1 MRAHTHTQTQTHTH
15 THTFG
20 LHWVIARR
28 RAYTRG
34 CVSRDDESRLGG
46 HVIRASMQSMLCCMR
61 VVCHVSAFA
70 LGLVSTILIPG
81 PHAMI
86 ESASTRPLFAIFT
99 CEFFGARGFRI
110 PGVFR
115 RGYSPPPG
123 GFGFWPWASLSH
135 ISELLMPM
143 PRFGPAI
150 LCGI

>member
-1 MRAHTHTQTQTHTH
+1 MLTFRGLDTHI
-15 THTFG
+15 FG
-20 LHWVIARR
+20 LRWVIARR

-86 ESASTRPLFAIFT
+86 GSVSMRPLFAIFT
-99 CEFFGARGFRI
+99 CEFLGLVGFKSPGYFGARLFFPARLNL
-110 PGVFR
+110 
-115 RGYSPPPG
+115 
-123 GFGFWPWASLSH
+123 AS
-135 ISELLMPM
+135 
-143 PRFGPAI
+143 GPVSV
-150 LCGI
+150 